1 MSVDSALVVDSD
13 LSIPRSELTFRA
25 TRAGGPGGQHV
36 NTSSTRIELLW
47 NLERSRAISEE
58 QRERLRARL
67 ATRLDTDANVRVVAS
82 AFRSQLRNR
91 QDAEERL
98 VALIRRGLAVPKPRK
113 RTRPHR
119 GAVENR
125 LQTKRKLSEK
135 KRERRVQDL
144 D

>member
-1 MSVDSALVVDSD
+1 MSSDSALVVDSY

-67 ATRLDTDANVRVVAS
+67 ATRLDADGGVRVVAS

-98 VALIRRGLAVPKPRK
+98 SALIRRGLAVPKARK
-113 RTRPHR
+113 KTRPHR

-125 LQTKRKLSEK
+125 LQTKRKRSEK
-135 KRERRVQDL
+135 KRERRGQDF